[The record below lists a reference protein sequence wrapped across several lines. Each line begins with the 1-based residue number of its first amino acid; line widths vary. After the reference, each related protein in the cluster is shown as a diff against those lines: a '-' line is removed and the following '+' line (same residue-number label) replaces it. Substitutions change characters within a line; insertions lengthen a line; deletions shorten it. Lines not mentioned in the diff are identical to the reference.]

1 MSTHSKNPMTTTANP
16 LVRPQTASA
25 ELPAVPLTT
34 EGYSVLHQMMRF
46 RWTSW
51 RALPDATR
59 SAIAQEAAAALG
71 EMEKNAAG
79 QSALFSLIGHKGDLM
94 LVHFRKSF
102 ADLNQAELKMAGL
115 RLSDYL
121 EPTSSYLSIIE
132 LGLYDS
138 TLKIY
143 KELTDQGIQ
152 PHSDQWKAEI
162 ECKLNRHR
170 EAMHP
175 RLFPEIPPNRYIC
188 FYPMD
193 RRRGEDKNWY
203 TLPIEERARQMS
215 DHGMVGRRYA
225 GEVKQIIT
233 GSIGFDD
240 WEWGVDLF
248 ADDPLVFKKLI
259 YEMRFDHVSA
269 VYALFGTFYIGLR
282 CPANRLYDLLEGNL
296 PQHNQSAVC
305 PSFELVWGRAPRPS
319 KPSEARQ
326 LPAGIA
332 TLNAL
337 LPANALPFRM
347 LRLRKSKLV
356 PLHIHAR
363 PAKRHTLHAQA
374 ESLFRGI
381 FSGQPDR
388 PARANHAVPW
398 QSGNLLQD
406 SHNLP
411 RGARPARGFG

>member
-1 MSTHSKNPMTTTANP
+1 MTATSTQP
-16 LVRPQTASA
+16 VRPQNTAA
-25 ELPAVPLTT
+25 QMPEVPLTT

-46 RWTSW
+46 RWTAW
-51 RALPDATR
+51 RALPEAKR
-59 SAIAQEAAAALG
+59 NEIAEEFGAALG
-71 EMEKNAAG
+71 EMEKNKDG

-102 ADLNQAELKMAGL
+102 ADLNQAELKVAGL
-115 RLSDYL
+115 RLSEYL

-162 ECKLNRHR
+162 ECKLDRHR

-215 DHGMVGRRYA
+215 DHGLVGRRYA

-269 VYALFGTFYIGLR
+269 VYALFGQFYVGVR
-282 CPANRLYDLLEGNL
+282 CPAAGLEKLLSGEL
-296 PQHNQSAVC
+296 P
-305 PSFELVWGRAPRPS
+305 
-319 KPSEARQ
+319 K
-326 LPAGIA
+326 
-332 TLNAL
+332 
-337 LPANALPFRM
+337 
-347 LRLRKSKLV
+347 
-356 PLHIHAR
+356 
-363 PAKRHTLHAQA
+363 
-374 ESLFRGI
+374 
-381 FSGQPDR
+381 
-388 PARANHAVPW
+388 
-398 QSGNLLQD
+398 
-406 SHNLP
+406 
-411 RGARPARGFG
+411 